1 MIGILLMAY
10 GAAADLEDL
19 PRYYT
24 HIRHGHPPTPEQL
37 ENLTDRYRAIGGHSP
52 LLEITEAEANALS
65 LRLNQ
70 DQPGAY
76 KVYLGL
82 KHAAPFIADGVEAM
96 VRDGV
101 TKAVGI
107 VLAPHY
113 SRLSVGDYLAEVEA
127 ARTQLHADFL
137 WHGVKNWHVE
147 PLLIEAL
154 ARRIRSALKNFGSDP
169 SIVIFTAHS
178 LPQSILKEADPYP
191 QQLRETG
198 EALAQYLALPQYTFS
213 WQSAGRTKEP
223 WMGPDILH
231 KMSALASEGWVNQL
245 VCPVGFVSDHL
256 EILYDLDIE
265 AKHHAEALGVHLER
279 TLLFNADPE
288 FTEILAHI
296 VFGALS

>member
-1 MIGILLMAY
+1 MAY

-24 HIRHGHPPTPEQL
+24 HIRHGHPPSPEQL
-37 ENLTDRYRAIGGHSP
+37 QNLTDRYRAIGGHSP
-52 LLEITEAEANALS
+52 LLEITEAEAHALS

-70 DQPGAY
+70 DEPGAY

-82 KHAAPFIADGVEAM
+82 KHAAPFISDGIEAM
-96 VRDGV
+96 VQDGV
-101 TKAVGI
+101 TEAVGV

-113 SRLSVGDYLAEVEA
+113 SRLSVGDYLAEVDA
-127 ARTQLHADFL
+127 ARDRMAADFL
-137 WHGVKNWHVE
+137 WHGVKHWHTE

-154 ARRIRSALKNFGSDP
+154 SHRIESALKKFGSEP

-178 LPQSILKEADPYP
+178 LPQSILKDADPYP
-191 QQLRETG
+191 RQLRETG
-198 EALAQYLALPQYTFS
+198 EAVAEYLALPEYTFS
-213 WQSAGRTKEP
+213 WQSAGRTREP
-223 WMGPDILH
+223 WMGPDILD
-231 KMSALASEGWVNQL
+231 KMAQLASEGWVNQL

-265 AKHHAEALGVHLER
+265 AQKHAEALGVHLER
-279 TLLFNADPE
+279 TALFNADPDL
-288 FTEILAHI
+288 TEILAQV

>member
-10 GAAADLEDL
+10 GAAADLADL

-24 HIRHGHPPTPEQL
+24 HIRHGHPPSPQQL
-37 ENLTDRYRAIGGHSP
+37 ENLADRYRAIGGHSP
-52 LLEITEAEANALS
+52 LLEITQAEAHALS

-70 DQPGAY
+70 DQHGAY

-82 KHAAPFIADGVEAM
+82 KHAPPFISDGIEAM

-101 TKAVGI
+101 TEAVGV

-113 SRLSVGDYLAEVEA
+113 SRLSVGDYLAEADA
-127 ARTQLHADFL
+127 ARNRLGADL
-137 WHGVKNWHVE
+137 SWHGVKNWHGE

-154 ARRIRSALKNFGSDP
+154 SRRIESALKKFGREP

-178 LPQSILKEADPYP
+178 LPERILKEADPYP
-191 QQLRETG
+191 RQVRETG
-198 EALAQYLALPQYTFS
+198 EAVAEYLALPEYTFS
-213 WQSAGRTKEP
+213 WQSAGRTREP
-223 WMGPDILH
+223 WMGPDILD
-231 KMSALASEGWVNQL
+231 KMAALASEGWTNQL

-265 AKHHAEALGVHLER
+265 AKQRAEALGVHLER
-279 TLLFNADPE
+279 TALFNADPD
-288 FTEILAHI
+288 FTEILAQV
-296 VFGALS
+296 VFGARS